1 MRFVSSGVGIVL
13 GGLFVYAG
21 VQKHLAP
28 YEFAEAILAYQLL
41 PSGLV
46 GLVAATLPWVEMV
59 SGFSLILGCL
69 LGSRRFSNPFPV
81 GGILRRSGLLLI
93 LGQSLLF
100 VAVLLI
106 TMARG
111 LKIDCG
117 CGLFFQRQVGLESI
131 LEDALLLGWRVGFI
145 GGNGRPGTGRRDR
158 WPRSVQIITSTS
170 HYGAG
175 EPRLLYP
182 RWDFKPRFFCSFRR
196 LTNFLRRR
204 KASPPSPS
212 STALCIC

>member
-1 MRFVSSGVGIVL
+1 MRFVSSGVGIIL

-41 PSGLV
+41 PSALV
-46 GLVAATLPWVEMV
+46 GLVAATLSWMEIV

-69 LGSRRFSNPFPV
+69 LGSRRFSSPVPV
-81 GGILRRSGLLLI
+81 GGLLRRSGLLLI
-93 LGQSLLF
+93 LSQSLLF

-131 LEDALLLGWRVGFI
+131 LEDALLLGVAGWLYWRECRT
-145 GGNGRPGTGRRDR
+145 GGREEG
-158 WPRSVQIITSTS
+158 SLV
-170 HYGAG
+170 
-175 EPRLLYP
+175 LV
-182 RWDFKPRFFCSFRR
+182 
-196 LTNFLRRR
+196 
-204 KASPPSPS
+204 
-212 STALCIC
+212 

>member
-1 MRFVSSGVGIVL
+1 MPASVMRLFSSVVGLSL

-41 PSGLV
+41 PSALV
-46 GLVAATLPWVEMV
+46 GLMAATLPWVEMV
-59 SGFSLILGCL
+59 SGFSMVLGCL
-69 LGSRRFSNPFPV
+69 LGGRRFSNPFPV
-81 GGILRRSGLLLI
+81 GGILRRSALLLI

-117 CGLFFQRQVGLESI
+117 CGLFFQRQVGPAAL
-131 LEDALLLGWRVGFI
+131 LEDGLFLLL
-145 GGNGRPGTGRRDR
+145 TG
-158 WPRSVQIITSTS
+158 
-170 HYGAG
+170 
-175 EPRLLYP
+175 LLYW
-182 RWDFKPRFFCSFRR
+182 RERQ
-196 LTNFLRRR
+196 
-204 KASPPSPS
+204 
-212 STALCIC
+212 

>member
-1 MRFVSSGVGIVL
+1 LPASVMRLFSSVVGLSL

-41 PSGLV
+41 PSALV
-46 GLVAATLPWVEMV
+46 GLMAATLPWVEMV
-59 SGFSLILGCL
+59 SGFSMVLGCL
-69 LGSRRFSNPFPV
+69 LGGRRFSNPFPV
-81 GGILRRSGLLLI
+81 GGILRRSALLLI

-117 CGLFFQRQVGLESI
+117 CGLFFQRQVGPAAL
-131 LEDALLLGWRVGFI
+131 LEDGLFLLL
-145 GGNGRPGTGRRDR
+145 TG
-158 WPRSVQIITSTS
+158 
-170 HYGAG
+170 
-175 EPRLLYP
+175 LLYW
-182 RWDFKPRFFCSFRR
+182 RERQ
-196 LTNFLRRR
+196 
-204 KASPPSPS
+204 
-212 STALCIC
+212 

>member
-1 MRFVSSGVGIVL
+1 MRFVSAVVGLVL

-41 PSGLV
+41 PSSLV
-46 GLVAATLPWVEMV
+46 GVVAATLPWVEMV

-69 LGSRRFSNPFPV
+69 LGSRRFSNPFPLGV
-81 GGILRRSGLLLI
+81 LLRRSGLLLI

-117 CGLFFQRQVGLESI
+117 CGLFFQRQVGPAAI
-131 LEDALLLGWRVGFI
+131 IEDGVFLLLI
-145 GGNGRPGTGRRDR
+145 G
-158 WPRSVQIITSTS
+158 
-170 HYGAG
+170 
-175 EPRLLYP
+175 LLY
-182 RWDFKPRFFCSFRR
+182 WWERR
-196 LTNFLRRR
+196 LKF
-204 KASPPSPS
+204 A
-212 STALCIC
+212 

>member
-1 MRFVSSGVGIVL
+1 LSASVMRFVSSVVGIVL

-41 PSGLV
+41 PSALV

-59 SGFSLILGCL
+59 SGFSLILGYL
-69 LGSRRFSNPFPV
+69 LRNRRVANPFPV
-81 GGILRRSGLLLI
+81 GAIIRRSALLLI

-106 TMARG
+106 TMDRG

-117 CGLFFQRQVGLESI
+117 CGLLFQRQVGLASI
-131 LEDALLLGWRVGFI
+131 LEDGVLLLLTGLIYWR
-145 GGNGRPGTGRRDR
+145 
-158 WPRSVQIITSTS
+158 
-170 HYGAG
+170 
-175 EPRLLYP
+175 E
-182 RWDFKPRFFCSFRR
+182 RR
-196 LTNFLRRR
+196 LKFD
-204 KASPPSPS
+204 
-212 STALCIC
+212 

>member
-1 MRFVSSGVGIVL
+1 MKPATRRIPVDDEKGENLSVSVMRFVSSVLGIVL

-41 PSGLV
+41 PSSLV

-59 SGFSLILGCL
+59 SGFSLMLGCL
-69 LGSRRFSNPFPV
+69 LGSRRFSNPLPV
-81 GGILRRSGLLLI
+81 GGILRRGAILLI

-100 VAVLLI
+100 VVVLLI

-117 CGLFFQRQVGLESI
+117 CGLFFQRQVGPAALM
-131 LEDALLLGWRVGFI
+131 EDGLLLFLI
-145 GGNGRPGTGRRDR
+145 G
-158 WPRSVQIITSTS
+158 
-170 HYGAG
+170 
-175 EPRLLYP
+175 LLYW
-182 RWDFKPRFFCSFRR
+182 RERR
-196 LTNFLRRR
+196 IR
-204 KASPPSPS
+204 PE
-212 STALCIC
+212 

>member
-1 MRFVSSGVGIVL
+1 MSVSVMRFVSSGVGIVL

-28 YEFAEAILAYQLL
+28 YEFAESILAYQLL

-46 GLVAATLPWVEMV
+46 GLVTATLPWVEMV

-69 LGSRRFSNPFPV
+69 MRSRRFSNPSPV
-81 GGILRRSGLLLI
+81 GGILRRSALLLI

-131 LEDALLLGWRVGFI
+131 LEDALLLGVAGWLYWRECRA
-145 GGNGRPGTGRRDR
+145 GGREEE
-158 WPRSVQIITSTS
+158 SLVLVQPK
-170 HYGAG
+170 G
-175 EPRLLYP
+175 
-182 RWDFKPRFFCSFRR
+182 
-196 LTNFLRRR
+196 
-204 KASPPSPS
+204 
-212 STALCIC
+212 

>member
-1 MRFVSSGVGIVL
+1 MRFVSSGVGIIL

-41 PSGLV
+41 PLGLV
-46 GLVAATLPWVEMV
+46 GLVTATLPWVEMV

-81 GGILRRSGLLLI
+81 GGILRRSALLLI

-100 VAVLLI
+100 IAVLLI

-117 CGLFFQRQVGLESI
+117 CGLLFQRQVGLESI
-131 LEDALLLGWRVGFI
+131 LEDALLLGVAGWLYWRECRA
-145 GGNGRPGTGRRDR
+145 GGREEG
-158 WPRSVQIITSTS
+158 SLVLVQ
-170 HYGAG
+170 
-175 EPRLLYP
+175 PKL
-182 RWDFKPRFFCSFRR
+182 
-196 LTNFLRRR
+196 
-204 KASPPSPS
+204 
-212 STALCIC
+212 